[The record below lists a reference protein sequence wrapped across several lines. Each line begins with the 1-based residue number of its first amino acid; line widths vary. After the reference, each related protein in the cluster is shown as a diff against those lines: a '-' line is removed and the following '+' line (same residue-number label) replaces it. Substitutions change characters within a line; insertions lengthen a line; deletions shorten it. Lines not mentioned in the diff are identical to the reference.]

1 MGNIG
6 IYYWSGTGNT
16 EQMAKAMAE
25 GAKAEAVEVSGTTS
39 EAAAAFEKLMLGCPA
54 MGAEVLE
61 EEAFEPFFTALE
73 GSLAGKAVALFGSYG
88 WGDGEWMREWEK
100 RVQAAGGKLFES
112 GMMVN
117 EAPDEDALNACR
129 AFAERLAAS

>member
-25 GAKAEAVEVSGTTS
+25 GAKAEAVEVSGNTS
-39 EAAAAFEKLMLGCPA
+39 EAAAAFEKLMLGGQA

-61 EEAFEPFFTALE
+61 
-73 GSLAGKAVALFGSYG
+73 
-88 WGDGEWMREWEK
+88 
-100 RVQAAGGKLFES
+100 
-112 GMMVN
+112 
-117 EAPDEDALNACR
+117 
-129 AFAERLAAS
+129 